1 MEPRLQAAD
10 LGFFA
15 ALAMGGHVRVGME
28 DNIFY
33 RKGQLAKSNAE
44 FVERVKR
51 TVAEIDKTVATP
63 DETRIMLGLKG
74 A

>member
-1 MEPRLQAAD
+1 
-10 LGFFA
+10 
-15 ALAMGGHVRVGME
+15 MGGHVRVGME